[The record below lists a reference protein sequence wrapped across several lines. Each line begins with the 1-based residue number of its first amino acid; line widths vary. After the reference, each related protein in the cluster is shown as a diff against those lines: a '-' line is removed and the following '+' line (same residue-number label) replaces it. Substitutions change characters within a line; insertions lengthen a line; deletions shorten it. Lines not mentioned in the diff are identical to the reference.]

1 MVPVFPPQS
10 PLASTRLC
18 KTPSAVVISHLCW
31 IVGRKLGRFFQRRLC
46 TTLASLQV
54 CRTVNACTHY
64 VYLYVLSV
72 HGRRAQGIDM
82 HKCRRAQP
90 DTHFKADQGTQTNTY
105 LRRPPQTPCHLRSRR
120 WYLTWLSLE
129 SFLAGI
135 MSVSGPWMYRGQKQS
150 TTLPHCAPGRAS
162 SQQQAQCR
170 LTKKLLFITFV
181 SKAQNPG
188 IKRFFTA
195 H

>member
-1 MVPVFPPQS
+1 MVSVFPSQS
-10 PLASTRLC
+10 PLASTWLC
-18 KTPSAVVISHLCW
+18 NTPSAVAISHLSW
-31 IVGRKLGRFFQRRLC
+31 IVGRKLGSFFQRRLC

-54 CRTVNACTHY
+54 CRIVNECNH
-64 VYLYVLSV
+64 YVLSV
-72 HGRRAQGIDM
+72 RGRRAQGIDM
-82 HKCRRAQP
+82 QKCRRAQP

-120 WYLTWLSLE
+120 WYLTWPSLE

-135 MSVSGPWMYRGQKQS
+135 MSVSGPWMYQGQKQS

-170 LTKKLLFITFV
+170 LTKKLLFVTFV
-181 SKAQNPG
+181 L
-188 IKRFFTA
+188 ILE
-195 H
+195 

>member
-1 MVPVFPPQS
+1 MVSVFPSQAS
-10 PLASTRLC
+10 LASTWLC
-18 KTPSAVVISHLCW
+18 KTPSAVAISHLCW
-31 IVGRKLGRFFQRRLC
+31 IVGRKLGSFFQHRLC
-46 TTLASLQV
+46 TTLASSRV
-54 CRTVNACTHY
+54 CRIVNLCAHY
-64 VYLYVLSV
+64 MCLYVLRV

-120 WYLTWLSLE
+120 WYLTWPSLE

-135 MSVSGPWMYRGQKQS
+135 MSVSGPWMYQGQKQS
-150 TTLPHCAPGRAS
+150 TTVPHWAPRRAS

-170 LTKKLLFITFV
+170 FTKKLLFITFV
-181 SKAQNPG
+181 L
-188 IKRFFTA
+188 ILE
-195 H
+195 